1 MTETEKV
8 EATNGNSEHK
18 GAVTGLDKDIIKQVK
33 VYKLKLVGQSWFLI
47 LQHCLGGLLLW
58 RLQSA

>member
-33 VYKLKLVGQSWFLI
+33 VYKLKLVGQS
-47 LQHCLGGLLLW
+47 
-58 RLQSA
+58 

>member
-18 GAVTGLDKDIIKQVK
+18 GAVTGLDKDIIKQVA
-33 VYKLKLVGQSWFLI
+33 YYLATSI
-47 LQHCLGGLLLW
+47 CLET
-58 RLQSA
+58 SSSKKN